1 MSENI
6 ILKVDNLVKGY
17 GEGDSFRNVL
27 QGVSFE
33 INRGEIGTI
42 LGPSGSGKSTLMNLI
57 GLLDT
62 PDQGTVNFNGKNI
75 SDLSKNQRTNF
86 RREKIGFIFQFY
98 NLVGNLTVR
107 ENILSGSYLAKNPLD
122 AEEIMKQLGLLEHAD
137 KFPYQLSGG
146 QQQRCAIGRAI
157 VKNPELLLCDEPTG
171 ALDYNSARDVLALLE
186 KINRTYRTTILI
198 ISHNAAIGGMSNKM
212 LTLRDGCIEDLTVN
226 EKLTLA
232 SDIRW

>member
-33 INRGEIGTI
+33 ISRGEIGTI

-212 LTLRDGCIEDLTVN
+212 LTLKDGCIEDLTVN